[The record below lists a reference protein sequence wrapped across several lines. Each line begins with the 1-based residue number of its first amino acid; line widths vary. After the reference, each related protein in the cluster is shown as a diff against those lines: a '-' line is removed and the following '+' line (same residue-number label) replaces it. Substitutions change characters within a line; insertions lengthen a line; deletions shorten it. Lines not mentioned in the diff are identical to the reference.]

1 MELILNPHILLGHSY
16 LPPIVCR
23 RVYVDG
29 NLCFHA
35 VIITFPVLAPIKH
48 VKEELS
54 IAVQQ
59 QGSSVYVSCYRLFD
73 VSWWMKT

>member
-1 MELILNPHILLGHSY
+1 MLLGCFRSTRIY
-16 LPPIVCR
+16 WYDI
-23 RVYVDG
+23 DG

-54 IAVQQ
+54 IVVQQ
-59 QGSSVYVSCYRLFD
+59 QGLSYLLSFVWCFVVDEKIEIWLFLLLI
-73 VSWWMKT
+73 